1 MAKGLSSNHGGRR
14 GRATLLRWAWARVC
28 RGSRRRHRLH
38 QEVHRL
44 RRELAELRH
53 DNQTLAERNTT
64 VEALSAELM
73 RFNLDLS
80 QVSRLDPMTGLL
92 NRAAFE
98 ACLAQEHALAK
109 AALHA
114 GSARPYS
121 VIMLDVD
128 HFKAFNDTLG
138 HPAGDR
144 CLVQIARALQ
154 TAVRKTDFVGRYGG
168 EELIVLCPGLARDH
182 AHDLA
187 ERLCQAVRDL
197 EITHP
202 DNSAGPHVT
211 VSVGLATGGLPPGST
226 DTAGRG
232 KATPAATGANL
243 PDSGAAAVLA
253 ADRMLYRAKH
263 AGRDRV
269 AAA

>member
-1 MAKGLSSNHGGRR
+1 MPKGLSIHHVRPAGLRGLWTRLRNRR
-14 GRATLLRWAWARVC
+14 
-28 RGSRRRHRLH
+28 RRRHRLRD
-38 QEVHRL
+38 EVHRL
-44 RRELAELRH
+44 HRTLDELRH
-53 DNQTLAERNTT
+53 DHRALAERNAS

-114 GSARPYS
+114 GADRPYS

-128 HFKAFNDTLG
+128 HFKHFNDTLG

-144 CLVQIARALQ
+144 CLVQIAGALQ
-154 TAVRKTDFVGRYGG
+154 NAVRKTDFVGRYGG
-168 EELIVLCPGLARDH
+168 EEFIALCPGLGNPH
-182 AHDLA
+182 AHELA

-197 EITHP
+197 GIAHP
-202 DNSAGPHVT
+202 QNSAGPVVT
-211 VSVGLATGGLPPGST
+211 VSVGLATGGRADPPHPPG
-226 DTAGRG
+226 DPDV
-232 KATPAATGANL
+232 TP
-243 PDSGAAAVLA
+243 PDRGAAAVLA

-263 AGRDRV
+263 AGRNRV

>member
-1 MAKGLSSNHGGRR
+1 MPKGLSSNHGGRA
-14 GRATLLRWAWARVC
+14 GRVRRRRWLERLLRV
-28 RGSRRRHRLH
+28 GSRRRHRLH

-53 DNQTLAERNTT
+53 DNRALAERNAT

-109 AALHA
+109 AALSS
-114 GSARPYS
+114 GTTRPYS
-121 VIMLDVD
+121 IIMLDVD
-128 HFKAFNDTLG
+128 HFKTFNDTLG

-154 TAVRKTDFVGRYGG
+154 AAVRKTDFVGRYGG
-168 EELIVLCPGLARDH
+168 EELIVLCPGLADDH
-182 AHDLA
+182 AHELA

-197 EITHP
+197 NIAHP
-202 DNSAGPHVT
+202 ENSAGPSVT
-211 VSVGLATGGLPPGST
+211 VSVGLATGGLAAPP
-226 DTAGRG
+226 R
-232 KATPAATGANL
+232 AADGQGVSVPDTGA
-243 PDSGAAAVLA
+243 AVVLA

>member
-1 MAKGLSSNHGGRR
+1 MPKGLSSNHGDRS
-14 GRATLLRWAWARVC
+14 GRAALLRWFWSRL
-28 RGSRRRHRLH
+28 RSGSRRRHRLH
-38 QEVHRL
+38 QEVHGL
-44 RRELAELRH
+44 RHELAELRH
-53 DNQTLAERNTT
+53 DNRALAERNST

-98 ACLAQEHALAK
+98 ACLAQEHALSK

-114 GSARPYS
+114 GTTRPYS

-128 HFKAFNDTLG
+128 HFKHFNDTLG

-144 CLVQIARALQ
+144 CLVQISQALQ
-154 TAVRKTDFVGRYGG
+154 VAVRKTDFVGRYGG
-168 EELIVLCPGLARDH
+168 EELIVLCPGLVDDD

-197 EITHP
+197 GIAHP
-202 DNSAGPHVT
+202 KNSAGPVVT
-211 VSVGLATGGLPPGST
+211 VSVGLATGGLADPPHAVS
-226 DTAGRG
+226 D
-232 KATPAATGANL
+232 AT
-243 PDSGAAAVLA
+243 AAAPDCAAAVVLA